1 MMRLLIGILAFSLVQ
16 TANAGVLAKDQCCS
30 ALVTIG
36 MATANN
42 NSAAGP
48 VISHVG
54 KSHRAFTGNIFERRL
69 DSIKKDVP
77 MDYNEYVQSYIDA
90 YLGQRDELSRV
101 IGLAK
106 YYFPIYEKAFR
117 DEGIPE
123 EIKYLS
129 IVESRLDP
137 YAVSRVGATGPWQFM
152 TNTAQLYGLVM
163 NDYVDERRDP
173 IRSSYAA
180 AAYLKGAY
188 EQFGDWLLA
197 IAAYNCGTD
206 NVMHAIEKAGV
217 ADFWAIREYLPVETR
232 GYVPQYI
239 AVAYIMNYYRKY
251 NIQPQHFNFSAHA
264 DTVMVDK
271 CVSLASVSKALG
283 VDLSQLTLLN
293 PSYKKMVLN
302 GTPQSPQRLILP
314 PASWDKYGALY
325 DVLNNTASASLN
337 GANPTPDQSWMDER
351 QPIHMRTRKFDK
363 LASEKKPADNDVR
376 ITKS

>member
-1 MMRLLIGILAFSLVQ
+1 MRLLIGIIAISLLQ

-36 MATANN
+36 MATAS
-42 NSAAGP
+42 NSSAGNP
-48 VISHVG
+48 VIDRADRP
-54 KSHRAFTGNIFERRL
+54 HRAFGNIFERRL

-90 YLGQRDELSRV
+90 YLGHRDELSRV

-152 TNTAQLYGLVM
+152 SNTAQLYGLVM

-173 IRSSYAA
+173 IQSSYAA

-239 AVAYIMNYYRKY
+239 AIAYIMNYYQKY

-283 VDLSQLTLLN
+283 VDLSQLALLN
-293 PSYKKMVLN
+293 PSYKKMILN
-302 GTPQSPQRLILP
+302 GTPSSPQRLILP
-314 PASWDKYGALY
+314 PASWDKYSALY

-337 GANPTPDQSWMDER
+337 GVNAPPDQSWLDDR
-351 QPIHMRTRKFDK
+351 QPLHMRTRKFDN
-363 LASEKKPADNDVR
+363 LASEKKSSGSPVK
-376 ITKS
+376 ITRS